1 MTKLQPK
8 KGSID
13 ISFLLCYNMTAR
25 KERCKLDKEI
35 KETIDVEKTAS
46 VTSSVMDFC
55 ETISE
60 PIRSLRGTQE
70 MISLSSRDATILE
83 RSIALNQMACLYV
96 KTITGSDKPEAEEV
110 KLQAGLCFNR
120 YLNDCLIYYFMD
132 SSDDYNIKAERTNA
146 TLKRMEELCNQTE
159 AIGFNTEEE
168 KTSENETGLS
178 CRTAL
183 KNIHELAGIMLSIS
197 GPNAN
202 DSIRETLPQGMFI
215 SSMESMVESIASGN
229 KEDQYLAVNQYET
242 LKNYAESVLSMS
254 KTEAKPQEST
264 VKTK

>member
-1 MTKLQPK
+1 
-8 KGSID
+8 
-13 ISFLLCYNMTAR
+13 MTAR

-60 PIRSLRGTQE
+60 PIIALRGTQE
-70 MISLSSRDATILE
+70 MISLSSYDATTLE

-132 SSDDYNIKAERTNA
+132 SSDDYNIKIVAERTNA

-202 DSIRETLPQGMFI
+202 DFIRERLPQGMFI